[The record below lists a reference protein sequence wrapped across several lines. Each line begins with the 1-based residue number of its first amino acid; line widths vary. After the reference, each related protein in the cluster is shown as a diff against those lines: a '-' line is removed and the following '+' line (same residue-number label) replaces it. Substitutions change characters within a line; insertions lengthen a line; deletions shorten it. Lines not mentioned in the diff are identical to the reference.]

1 MASDPTRTDNSHI
14 LINVNLPSK
23 SKRLKKSRN
32 FFKKSVDNL
41 GLVWYY
47 NKAVARQHSRTLK
60 IEQYRMLNGTFK
72 VMENDYKQFQKV
84 IQGRKR
90 IVSEKRD

>member
-1 MASDPTRTDNSHI
+1 MAYN
-14 LINVNLPSK
+14 
-23 SKRLKKSRN
+23 
-32 FFKKSVDNL
+32 
-41 GLVWYY
+41 

-72 VMENDYKQFQKV
+72 VMENDCKQFQKV